1 MINNEFFLNY
11 DYEKG
16 NNISENKNGDSLIER
31 LQNEILNLKKKNKQI
46 ENKASVLEGENN
58 IFRKITYE
66 KDQLILKFQKVYL
79 KAKTRIVVL
88 LEENK
93 KLIKEV
99 KTLKEKI
106 EIFRKERKI
115 EKYNLK
121 KEIEEKVDQYKTKID
136 KMQKYYGTQIT
147 EKDKI
152 ISDLENLKNDIE
164 NKLIISNI
172 YNNRRNDKFS
182 QQYLFLENNEESEIN
197 NNFNIRPITS
207 LNRNIKTPNLI
218 NKNKSK
224 INKINLNKKYLNY
237 SEIKT
242 NKTINFD
249 SNNRLKLIN
258 NNTNIN
264 NTLKSSN
271 YFQHKKLS
279 EYLNQCRQKYLSSEH
294 FENKKTIA
302 EKNDKSI

>member
-1 MINNEFFLNY
+1 MINNEYYLNY

-121 KEIEEKVDQYKTKID
+121 KEKEEKVDEYKTKID

-197 NNFNIRPITS
+197 NNYNIRPITS

-249 SNNRLKLIN
+249 SNNRLMLIN

-264 NTLKSSN
+264 NILKSSN
-271 YFQHKKLS
+271 YFQHNKLS

-294 FENKKTIA
+294 FKNKKTIA

>member
-1 MINNEFFLNY
+1 MINNEYYLNY

-106 EIFRKERKI
+106 EIFRKKRKR
-115 EKYNLK
+115 
-121 KEIEEKVDQYKTKID
+121 
-136 KMQKYYGTQIT
+136 G
-147 EKDKI
+147 
-152 ISDLENLKNDIE
+152 
-164 NKLIISNI
+164 
-172 YNNRRNDKFS
+172 
-182 QQYLFLENNEESEIN
+182 
-197 NNFNIRPITS
+197 
-207 LNRNIKTPNLI
+207 
-218 NKNKSK
+218 KSG
-224 INKINLNKKYLNY
+224 
-237 SEIKT
+237 
-242 NKTINFD
+242 
-249 SNNRLKLIN
+249 
-258 NNTNIN
+258 
-264 NTLKSSN
+264 
-271 YFQHKKLS
+271 
-279 EYLNQCRQKYLSSEH
+279 
-294 FENKKTIA
+294 
-302 EKNDKSI
+302 